1 MTLPGNLTK
10 KQCIT
15 EVADELSKQGDP
27 HFFDLTDFDGNA
39 LNFTKLEEF
48 VHKCTSKPRMYITGK
63 FDNLASYIM
72 RNDWKIPIYG
82 PADSGFTIIYQNEF
96 LLLSFVS
103 WSHKTPLFV

>member
-1 MTLPGNLTK
+1 MVARKLSKSITLPGNLTK

-15 EVADELSKQGDP
+15 EVADELSKQVDP

-72 RNDWKIPIYG
+72 RND
-82 PADSGFTIIYQNEF
+82 
-96 LLLSFVS
+96 
-103 WSHKTPLFV
+103 